1 MTYNQFMTRTTIRI
15 EPNTLKEAKKIA
27 LEREVSL
34 QKVVNWGLE
43 LLVFYEKKN
52 DKKRK
57 LTIDDFPS
65 HDFGVDLSSLKIDR
79 DFIYGDPKI

>member
-1 MTYNQFMTRTTIRI
+1 MKRTTIRI
-15 EPNTLKEAKKIA
+15 EANTLKEAKKIA

-57 LTIDDFPS
+57 LTIDDLPS